1 MRGGG
6 EGWGCPRPLSRLSR
20 TEGWA
25 VGIRHLIHS
34 LSPPPPLGRRE
45 APGRGGRDAGRPPFS
60 DDPLSRGPPG
70 LAIPPTAPSWKVH
83 FLQCVQ
89 RGSLPGVRAAVGA
102 GGGVAFCAAGWGW
115 GWGWGNCIETS
126 LPKQTAWGCE
136 SRASPAHA
144 RSGAGGRRSGR
155 PGRAENPSAPCPCP
169 GDAQGLPRPPS
180 ARSPLPTP
188 LRGAAFRRGH
198 HQAAAR
204 RSWRRRRGAG
214 RRPAPGLAGVA
225 GSPGPGGAGGR
236 LPSGAA
242 EMRTEAPALSRPCPP
257 PGGRSGCGV
266 PRAGSVAVFTFCL
279 LAWVGLF
286 L

>member
-1 MRGGG
+1 MPTATLTSQPDRGVGGG
-6 EGWGCPRPLSRLSR
+6 NQALNPLALASPSAGQAGGPRARR
-20 TEGWA
+20 T
-25 VGIRHLIHS
+25 
-34 LSPPPPLGRRE
+34 RRRTT
-45 APGRGGRDAGRPPFS
+45 PVLGRPPFS
-60 DDPLSRGPPG
+60 RTSRSRHSAHSPFLESAFLTVCATWVPP
-70 LAIPPTAPSWKVH
+70 
-83 FLQCVQ
+83 
-89 RGSLPGVRAAVGA
+89 RGAGRGGC

-169 GDAQGLPRPPS
+169 GDAQGLPRPPP